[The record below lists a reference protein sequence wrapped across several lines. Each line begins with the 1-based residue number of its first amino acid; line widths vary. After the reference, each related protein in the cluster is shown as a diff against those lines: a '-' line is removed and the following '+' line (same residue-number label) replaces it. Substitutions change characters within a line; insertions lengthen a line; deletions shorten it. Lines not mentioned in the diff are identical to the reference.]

1 MSANHG
7 GIKVFS
13 GTSHPEL
20 AQLVAKRLGIP
31 LGKATVT
38 RNESGETIVR
48 IAESVREHDVYIIN
62 TSCCSPTPSGVTAS
76 PNTALM
82 ELLIMIHA
90 CKTASARRITAVIPH
105 FFYARQD
112 KKDKSRAPITAK
124 LIANMIENA
133 GCDHVI
139 TMDLHASQIQG
150 FFNVPVDNLYA
161 EPAALQYIREMV
173 DCSKAVIV
181 SPDAGGAKRATSLA
195 DRLNIDF
202 ALFHK
207 ERKKANEVSRMVLV
221 GSVEGKV
228 AILVDDM
235 ADTCGTLALAAQQ
248 LHESKAERVLAI
260 VTHGVLS
267 HPALERIMDSKLEKL
282 IVTNTIPQSSNAR
295 KCPKIEQI
303 DVSHVLAE
311 TIRRSHYGESVSVLF
326 NQIPYDT
333 TQPYRHGTDTP
344 AHEESDPG
352 FGVPGAS
359 SLPTAASAATPRGS
373 VANGAMGVPP
383 PAPWMGFDSRSSQPA
398 GFALGATFPPSSY
411 NDPDPPVPANYFA
424 ADRESGSNAPSQPL
438 QGRPSQHQQQQSEEQ
453 TPRLRH
459 ADVAARAAATPSQ
472 QTGAYQ
478 GDIGKDLPPL
488 GSQLPPP
495 ASS

>member
-1 MSANHG
+1 MVASLAGN
-7 GIKVFS
+7 IKVFS

-20 AQLVAKRLGIP
+20 AQLVAKRLGQP
-31 LGKATVT
+31 LGRATVT
-38 RNESGETIVR
+38 RNDAGESIVR

-62 TSCCSPTPSGVTAS
+62 TSCVSPTPSGSAAS
-76 PNTALM
+76 PNTSLM

-90 CKTASARRITAVIPH
+90 CKTASAKRITAVIPH

-195 DRLNIDF
+195 DRLEVDF

-221 GSVEGKV
+221 GNVKGKV

-235 ADTCGTLALAAQQ
+235 ADTCGTLDLAAQQ
-248 LHESKAERVLAI
+248 LAESGAERVLAI
-260 VTHGVLS
+260 VTHGILS
-267 HPALERIMDSKLEKL
+267 PPAIERISKSSLEKL
-282 IVTNTIPQSSNAR
+282 VVTNTLPQAANRAR
-295 KCPKIEQI
+295 CPKIDEI
-303 DVSHVLAE
+303 DISHVLAE
-311 TIRRSHYGESVSVLF
+311 TIRRSHHGESVSVLF
-326 NQIPYDT
+326 NEIPYDT
-333 TQPYRHGTDTP
+333 TQPYRHGLDTP
-344 AHEESDPG
+344 GGSPPRSGLTGES
-352 FGVPGAS
+352 FH
-359 SLPTAASAATPRGS
+359 SA
-373 VANGAMGVPP
+373 
-383 PAPWMGFDSRSSQPA
+383 FK
-398 GFALGATFPPSSY
+398 PSPY
-411 NDPDPPVPANYFA
+411 NDPDPPSRANYFA
-424 ADRESGSNAPSQPL
+424 DTSSSGSGSLPPTLAALSTQTQAGSSTHQIQHASAEGRSTVTPPTPSAPLP
-438 QGRPSQHQQQQSEEQ
+438 E
-453 TPRLRH
+453 
-459 ADVAARAAATPSQ
+459 DATPKALTNKAREPS
-472 QTGAYQ
+472 
-478 GDIGKDLPPL
+478 PL
-488 GSQLPPP
+488 TREFS
-495 ASS
+495 AS

>member
-1 MSANHG
+1 MSHLSG

-20 AQLVAKRLGIP
+20 ANLVAKRLGQP
-31 LGKATVT
+31 LGRATVT
-38 RNESGETIVR
+38 RNEAGESIVR

-62 TSCCSPTPSGVTAS
+62 TSCVSPTPNGAPAS
-76 PNTALM
+76 PNTSLM

-90 CKTASARRITAVIPH
+90 CKTASAKRITAVIPH

-150 FFNVPVDNLYA
+150 FFDVPVDNLYA

-195 DRLNIDF
+195 DRLEVDF

-221 GSVEGKV
+221 GNVKGKV

-235 ADTCGTLALAAQQ
+235 ADTCGTLELAAAR
-248 LHESKAERVLAI
+248 LEESGAEKVIAI
-260 VTHGVLS
+260 VTHGILS
-267 HPALERIMDSKLEKL
+267 PPALERIQNSSLEKL
-282 IVTNTIPQSSNAR
+282 IVTNTIPQGVNVQN
-295 KCPKIEQI
+295 CPKIEII
-303 DVSHVLAE
+303 DISHVLAE

-326 NQIPYDT
+326 NQVPYDT
-333 TQPYRHGTDTP
+333 TQPYRHGQDTP
-344 AHEESDPG
+344 GRS
-352 FGVPGAS
+352 VPAS
-359 SLPTAASAATPRGS
+359 PTRSHKDFLPSA
-373 VANGAMGVPP
+373 
-383 PAPWMGFDSRSSQPA
+383 
-398 GFALGATFPPSSY
+398 Y
-411 NDPDPPVPANYFA
+411 NDPDPPSATNFFA
-424 ADRESGSNAPSQPL
+424 QREDFQQHHTPEIAGRHEIQGQGPSGGYTPTL
-438 QGRPSQHQQQQSEEQ
+438 HQQENPVDKAYPGSKDEISLSRQEQ
-453 TPRLRH
+453 TPRLSH
-459 ADVAARAAATPSQ
+459 AQAAR
-472 QTGAYQ
+472 GV
-478 GDIGKDLPPL
+478 
-488 GSQLPPP
+488 
-495 ASS
+495 